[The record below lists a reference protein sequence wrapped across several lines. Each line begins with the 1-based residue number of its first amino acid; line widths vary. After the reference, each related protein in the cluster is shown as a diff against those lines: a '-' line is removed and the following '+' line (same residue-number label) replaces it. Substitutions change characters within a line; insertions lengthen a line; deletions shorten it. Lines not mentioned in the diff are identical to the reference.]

1 MSVPDPANTAWVPL
15 WDTGAV
21 GASFGSI
28 PGEIKMWG
36 GKVLPDPLK
45 YGKWVWCDGAI
56 YDAVTYPEA
65 STNIAVEWK
74 TAHGLADPGAGK
86 FRAPDMRGV
95 APMGL
100 DAMPGGARANRTV
113 RAVAIVVAG
122 RGGEELHTMTLAEMP
137 AHGHVV
143 NSHSHGGST
152 GYISVDHSH
161 AIGDPGHAHTVS
173 MSAGVATGGP
183 AYAPLQNVNYANYNF
198 IQNSGT
204 GIYTG
209 GVSANHYHAVNAEAP
224 GTNNAGSGGAHEN
237 LPPAIFV
244 PWIVRLDG

>member
-1 MSVPDPANTAWVPL
+1 MSPPIPNPATTKWVPL
-15 WDTGAV
+15 WDTGATG
-21 GASFGSI
+21 GASRGSI
-28 PGEIKMWG
+28 PGEIKMWS
-36 GKVLPDPLK
+36 GKVLPDLTK
-45 YGKWVWCDGAI
+45 YGVWVWCDGAI
-56 YDAVTYPEA
+56 YDEVTYPEA
-65 STNIAVEWK
+65 AASIAVEWK
-74 TAHGLADPGAGK
+74 TAHGLADPGTGK

-122 RGGEELHTMTLAEMP
+122 RGGEEVHTISLAEMP
-137 AHGHVV
+137 AHSHVV

-161 AIGDPGHAHTVS
+161 AIGDPGHQHYQGG
-173 MSAGVATGGP
+173 AGVGGP
-183 AYAPLQNVNYANYNF
+183 ANKYGGPLSNPYWDLTSV
-198 IQNSGT
+198 SGT

-244 PWIVRLDG
+244 PWIVRFDG